1 MKLREALQD
10 AMLFQE
16 AYEVLLVE
24 LDLVKEP
31 ERRPRVPS
39 YWLTRNFNDY
49 LDVPVIVCERV
60 WSYLEKMSSS

>member
-31 ERRPRVPS
+31 KDVQE
-39 YWLTRNFNDY
+39 Y
-49 LDVPVIVCERV
+49 LRIG
-60 WSYLEKMSSS
+60 